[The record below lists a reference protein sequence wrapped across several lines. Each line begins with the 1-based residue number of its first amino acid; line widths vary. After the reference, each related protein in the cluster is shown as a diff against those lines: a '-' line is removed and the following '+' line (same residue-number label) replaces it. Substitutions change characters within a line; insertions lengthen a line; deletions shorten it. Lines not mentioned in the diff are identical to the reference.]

1 MFGSLS
7 GESGHAKNEGK
18 RLGAWHLFGT
28 RDEMP
33 EELQGLCLEA
43 GDVTVSSLGL
53 LGIWADCVGE
63 GRA

>member
-1 MFGSLS
+1 MASLWNS
-7 GESGHAKNEGK
+7 G
-18 RLGAWHLFGT
+18 
-28 RDEMP
+28 DEMP
-33 EELQGLCLEA
+33 EELQGLCLGA